1 MWYFKTVTSDQL
13 SVVSKKRIVCCL
25 SLVLLITHHSSLITV
40 VNAQDNYP
48 FPTAGGQFQY
58 ASLLLGQGYYTVA
71 AREYGRVIERF
82 PSSPILSNAQ
92 YMMAEAYYQGGS
104 YEEALGHYRQFLMNF
119 PTSTLAPEAK
129 AKTELLM
136 RRLEEE
142 TLSLPPLPVV
152 KIQKGI
158 KTVQISLFEGKT
170 YEEMAG
176 ELERLRAGGV
186 DTIIVRVFQ
195 NRGDRFHPFVQ
206 PKSRGTHLKDGSGVY
221 FKTTHAPVV
230 EDILGK
236 VVEMGHQRGLKV
248 FAWMT
253 TRYADYGLE
262 GRYDLRCKAY
272 DFPTGRIIP
281 CKGLDLFND
290 EAVDHLVRLYKDLA
304 RYPIDGILF
313 QDDLVLRHNE
323 GFGEYAQAL
332 FFKEMG
338 YRLDPSKLYQGIFEN
353 GKGGYYVS
361 SYTPRFWRWASWKNR
376 RLLYVA
382 RTIRSAVREVNPD
395 TRFAINLMYET
406 VSNPPMA
413 LAWLSQSL
421 DEATKVGFDYY
432 AIMAYHNQMQ
442 GESGKG
448 LPYVKTL
455 IGWITREAARK
466 VGDPTK
472 VLMKVQTVDWTA
484 SRPLP
489 DEETI
494 EILNTIGGV
503 ARVSIG
509 VVPYRGNFP
518 FNLLAEVD

>member
-1 MWYFKTVTSDQL
+1 MHCFKRHGPGVRDKRAKGKGQSVKILCFMLYALCFILTPEVT
-13 SVVSKKRIVCCL
+13 
-25 SLVLLITHHSSLITV
+25 
-40 VNAQDNYP
+40 AQDNYP
-48 FPTAGGQFQY
+48 FPTAMGQFQY
-58 ASLLLGQGYYTVA
+58 ASLLFQQGYYTVA
-71 AREYGRVIERF
+71 AKEYGKVIERF
-82 PSSPILSNAQ
+82 PFSPILRDAH
-92 YMMAEAYYQGGS
+92 YMMAEAYYQGGL
-104 YEEALGHYRQFLMNF
+104 YQEALGHYKQFLVNF
-119 PTSTLAPEAK
+119 PDYHLTLEAK
-129 AKTELLM
+129 ARMELC
-136 RRLEEE
+136 RIRQEEVE
-142 TLSLPPLPVV
+142 LFSLPTLPVR
-152 KIQKGI
+152 KIPKWSGI
-158 KTVQISLFEGKT
+158 RAVQIALFEGKT
-170 YEEMAG
+170 YDEIASEIG
-176 ELERLRAGGV
+176 KLKERGV

-195 NRGDRFHPFVQ
+195 NRGDRFYPFVQ
-206 PKSRGTHLKDGSGVY
+206 PKAQVGVY

-253 TRYADYGLE
+253 TRYADYDLE
-262 GRYDLRCKAY
+262 ERYDLRCKAY
-272 DFPTGRIIP
+272 DFRTGGIIP

-290 EAVDHLVRLYKDLA
+290 RAVDHLVGLYRDLTK
-304 RYPIDGILF
+304 YPIDGILF

-332 FFKEMG
+332 FFKEIG
-338 YRLDPSKLYQGIFEN
+338 YRLDPSKLYQGVYEN

-361 SYTPRFWRWASWKNR
+361 SYTQGFWRWASWKNK

-382 RTIRSAVREVNPD
+382 KRLKEAVREVNPD

-421 DEATKVGFDYY
+421 DEATKVDFDYY

-442 GESGKG
+442 GELGKG

-455 IGWITREAARK
+455 IGWMTRSAVQR
-466 VGDPTK
+466 VRDPTK
-472 VLMKVQTVDWTA
+472 VLMKVQTVDWTT

-494 EILNTIGGV
+494 EVLNTIDGV
-503 ARVSIG
+503 DRVSIG
-509 VVPYRGNFP
+509 VVPYRRDFP
-518 FNLLAEVD
+518 FNLLADVD